1 MKLVRA
7 ILLLICSSSLPLLAA
22 SAQNFGSQYQNQ
34 YQGGN
39 AGGSQFSGQMP
50 SAANHNPGSNLG
62 RSSSQQLRQWFS
74 SYDMVRKQAQMTPVE
89 KDRADNLLSQGLS
102 VFVPG
107 PNKTQAQKLLTGLVE
122 KYQVAIGRMKAMP
135 LYPETEKLHRGYYQ
149 YFSDAKTLFS
159 DYLRVQDNLMVK
171 DENGKGIMPQ
181 LMARKANLESLEMQI
196 KQLDSE
202 LRGQFGIAPYRN

>member
-7 ILLLICSSSLPLLAA
+7 TLLLLCSSLLPLLAA
-22 SAQNFGSQYQNQ
+22 SAQNNQNQYQNQ
-34 YQGGN
+34 YQGDNSGN
-39 AGGSQFSGQMP
+39 SQMSGQMP
-50 SAANHNPGSNLG
+50 SASG
-62 RSSSQQLRQWFS
+62 RTSPQQLKQWFN
-74 SYDMVRKQAQMTPVE
+74 SYDMVRKQAQMSPSE

-107 PNKTQAQKLLTGLVE
+107 PNKLQAQKLLTGLVD
-122 KYQVAIGRMKAMP
+122 KYQVAITRMKAMP

-149 YFSDAKTLFS
+149 YFSDAKTLFA

-171 DENGKGIMPQ
+171 DEHGKGIMPQ
-181 LMARKANLESLEMQI
+181 LMARKANLENLEMQI

-202 LRGQFGIAPYRN
+202 LRGQFGIAAYRN

>member
-1 MKLVRA
+1 MKLVGA
-7 ILLLICSSSLPLLAA
+7 TIFLICSFSLPLLAA
-22 SAQNFGSQYQNQ
+22 SAQNIGSQYQNQ
-34 YQGGN
+34 YQGDNYGN
-39 AGGSQFSGQMP
+39 SPQFAGQTP
-50 SAANHNPGSNLG
+50 SSAVRNT
-62 RSSSQQLRQWFS
+62 SSQQLRQWFS
-74 SYDMVRKQAQMTPVE
+74 AYDMVRKQAQMSPTE

-107 PNKTQAQKLLTGLVE
+107 PNKMQAQKLLTGLVD
-122 KYQVAIGRMKAMP
+122 KYQVAINKMKAMP

-171 DENGKGIMPQ
+171 DEHGKGIMPQ

-196 KQLDSE
+196 KQLDSQ
-202 LRGQFGIAPYRN
+202 LRGQFGIAPYRY

>member
-22 SAQNFGSQYQNQ
+22 SAQNIGNQYQNH
-34 YQGGN
+34 YQSGATGN
-39 AGGSQFSGQMP
+39 PQFSGQMP
-50 SAANHNPGSNLG
+50 SAANTSPNIN

-74 SYDMVRKQAQMTPVE
+74 SYDMVRKQAQMSPTE

-122 KYQVAIGRMKAMP
+122 KYQVAIARMKAMP

>member
-7 ILLLICSSSLPLLAA
+7 TLLLICSSSLTLLAA
-22 SAQNFGSQYQNQ
+22 SAQNFGNQYQNH

-39 AGGSQFSGQMP
+39 AGSPQFSGQMP
-50 SAANHNPGSNLG
+50 SGPNSSPNLN

-74 SYDMVRKQAQMTPVE
+74 SYDLVRKQAQMSPTE

-122 KYQVAIGRMKAMP
+122 KYQVAISRMKAMP

-171 DENGKGIMPQ
+171 DEHGKGIMPQ

>member
-1 MKLVRA
+1 MKLVGA
-7 ILLLICSSSLPLLAA
+7 TIFLICSFSLSLLAA
-22 SAQNFGSQYQNQ
+22 SAQNIGSQYQNQ
-34 YQGGN
+34 NQGENYGN
-39 AGGSQFSGQMP
+39 LPQLSGQMP
-50 SAANHNPGSNLG
+50 SSAARNT
-62 RSSSQQLRQWFS
+62 SSQQLRQWFS
-74 SYDMVRKQAQMTPVE
+74 TYDTVRKQAQMSPTE

-107 PNKTQAQKLLTGLVE
+107 PNKMQAQKLLTGLVD
-122 KYQVAIGRMKAMP
+122 KYQVAINRMKAMP

-171 DENGKGIMPQ
+171 DEHGKGIMPQ

-196 KQLDSE
+196 KQLDSQ
-202 LRGQFGIAPYRN
+202 LRGQFGIAPYRY

>member
-7 ILLLICSSSLPLLAA
+7 TLLLICSSLLPLLAV
-22 SAQNFGSQYQNQ
+22 SAQNLGSQYQNQ
-34 YQGGN
+34 YQSGN
-39 AGGSQFSGQMP
+39 AGSPQFSGQMP
-50 SAANHNPGSNLG
+50 SAASANPNFN
-62 RSSSQQLRQWFS
+62 RSSSQQLRQWFGA
-74 SYDMVRKQAQMTPVE
+74 YDLVRKQAQMSPSE

-107 PNKTQAQKLLTGLVE
+107 PNKTQAQKLLTGLVD
-122 KYQVAIGRMKAMP
+122 KYQVAIVKMKAMP

-171 DENGKGIMPQ
+171 DEHGKGIMPQ
-181 LMARKANLESLEMQI
+181 LMTRKANLENLEMQI
-196 KQLDSE
+196 KQLDSD

>member
-7 ILLLICSSSLPLLAA
+7 ILYLICSSLLPLLAA
-22 SAQNFGSQYQNQ
+22 SAQNMGSQYQNQ
-34 YQGGN
+34 YQSGN
-39 AGGSQFSGQMP
+39 AGSPQFSGQMP
-50 SAANHNPGSNLG
+50 SAAAANSN
-62 RSSSQQLRQWFS
+62 RSSSQQVRQWFAA
-74 SYDMVRKQAQMTPVE
+74 YDLVRRQAQMSPSE

-107 PNKTQAQKLLTGLVE
+107 PNKTQAQKLLIGLVD
-122 KYQVAIGRMKAMP
+122 KYQVAIVKMKAMP

-171 DENGKGIMPQ
+171 DEHGKGIMPQ
-181 LMARKANLESLEMQI
+181 LMARKANLENLEMQI

-202 LRGQFGIAPYRN
+202 LRNQFGIAPYRN